1 MDFWKYKKNEC
12 PHIPCRGMALKDSN
26 VQSSRRILHQNL
38 RNLELYAAYC
48 HIVATCPSRVET
60 ILKWVKIM
68 LNLGASTAQC
78 ERVFSSMNN
87 FKERLRCKLTQ
98 TNLQAQLF
106 IMIAGP
112 KLKKDFS
119 R

>member
-1 MDFWKYKKNEC
+1 
-12 PHIPCRGMALKDSN
+12 MALKDSN

-38 RNLELYAAYC
+38 RNLELYEAYC

-78 ERVFSSMNN
+78 ERVLKN